1 MANAIVMNTL
11 NGSVTEYDNFEFQSI
26 TPTLAGNATGLY
38 ALGGDLDIDQPIVGS
53 VVTGKTLWSDLKKKF
68 LDAVH
73 FAMKGSG
80 TSELKVVTESTSY
93 SYPFPVRPTGVSRG
107 KPGRGIRENY
117 LAFGYSNADGADF
130 QLDSIEVPAYPSK
143 NRKV

>member
-1 MANAIVMNTL
+1 MTKAIVMNTL
-11 NGSVTEYDNFEFQSI
+11 TGAVAEYDNFGFQSI

-38 ALGGDLDIDQPIVGS
+38 ALGGNQDIDQPIVAS
-53 VVTGKTLWSDLKKKF
+53 IVTGKTLWADQHKKF
-68 LDAVH
+68 LDSVH

-93 SYPFPVRPTGVSRG
+93 SYPFAVRAAGVSRG

-130 QLDSIEVPAYPSK
+130 QLDNIEVPAYPSK

>member
-1 MANAIVMNTL
+1 MTKAIVMNTL
-11 NGSVTEYDNFEFQSI
+11 TGAVTEYDNFGFQSI

-38 ALGGDLDIDQPIVGS
+38 VLGGSLDIDQPIVS
-53 VVTGKTLWSDLKKKF
+53 SIKTGKTLWADKHKKF

-80 TSELKVVTESTSY
+80 LSAFTVATESASY
-93 SYPFPVRPTGVSRG
+93 SYPFQVRAAGVSRG
-107 KPGRGIRENY
+107 KPGRGIRDNY
-117 LAFGYSNADGADF
+117 LAFGYSNTDGADF
-130 QLDSIEVPAYPSK
+130 QLDSIDVPALPSK

>member
-1 MANAIVMNTL
+1 MTKAIVMNTL
-11 NGSVTEYDNFEFQSI
+11 TGAVSEYDNFGFHAV

-38 ALGGDLDIDQPIVGS
+38 ALGGDVDIDQPIVS
-53 VVTGKTLWSDLKKKF
+53 SIKTGKTLWADKHKKF

-93 SYPFPVRPTGVSRG
+93 SYPFQVRETGVSRG

-117 LAFGYSNADGADF
+117 LAFGYSNTDGADF
-130 QLDSIEVPAYPSK
+130 QLDSIDVPALPSN